1 MRLTKKTVA
10 GVILLEHQGGDI
22 AATFPDHGMYIM
34 FTRGLHIGITIFDE
48 DVGVVTHGSID
59 ALCE

>member
-1 MRLTKKTVA
+1 MRLTKKTEN
-10 GVILLEHQGGDI
+10 GVIYLEHQGGTF
-22 AATFPDHGMYIM
+22 AAVFLDPGMYTL
-34 FTRGLHIGITIFDE
+34 FTRGLHIGITIFDA